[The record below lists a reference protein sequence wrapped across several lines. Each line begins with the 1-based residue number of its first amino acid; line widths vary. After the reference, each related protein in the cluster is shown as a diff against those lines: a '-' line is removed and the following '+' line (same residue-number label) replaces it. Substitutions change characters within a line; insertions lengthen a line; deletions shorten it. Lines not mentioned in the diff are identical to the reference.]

1 MELYE
6 LYALDDLGPLR
17 VQLVGVTLV
26 GLLLALHR
34 FGTLLAPHSRRPDN
48 SSRGMHSARPTSHH
62 RGKAAAVVVV
72 DDEKEKRSSSSG
84 AVLTSSKPVHLWS
97 SSNRCFAQ

>member
-1 MELYE
+1 MVVQ

-17 VQLVGVTLV
+17 VQLVRVTLV
-26 GLLLALHR
+26 RLFFALHP
-34 FGTLLAPHSRRPDN
+34 FGTLLAPHSRRPNN

-72 DDEKEKRSSSSG
+72 DEEKGSSSG